1 MSQTETILLL
11 ALGFSLA
18 AVIALFIGRFVWAL
32 GLRLGA
38 RRMRQQ
44 VPSTLVGLQTERDRL
59 RAEYAMLSQRL
70 GSRLELIRMQAA
82 EQLAEVTRHRNR
94 NETLLAESAAKDA
107 KLAAA
112 AEEIAALKDRIV
124 RLETE
129 LAAETGELQSLRTEL
144 GSREAEIASLHT
156 ARPEPAPSPA
166 AAGNGPAEWTPPP
179 GSSEDRLKQR
189 IDELTILSRAISE
202 AKDQATVMSP
212 PAADQAAG
220 QDLAEPNLDASDLQ
234 KELER
239 LDAEWSKRL
248 SEIDPEA
255 PSAESKAGAVA
266 NVISLANRI
275 RALKK
280 DLAT

>member
-1 MSQTETILLL
+1 
-11 ALGFSLA
+11 
-18 AVIALFIGRFVWAL
+18 
-32 GLRLGA
+32 
-38 RRMRQQ
+38 
-44 VPSTLVGLQTERDRL
+44 
-59 RAEYAMLSQRL
+59 MLSQRL

-94 NETLLAESAAKDA
+94 TETLLAESAAKDA
-107 KLAAA
+107 RLATA
-112 AEEIAALKDRIV
+112 AEEIGALKDRIV

-129 LAAETGELQSLRTEL
+129 LASGTGELQSLRTEF
-144 GSREAEIASLHT
+144 GSREAEIAGLRT
-156 ARPEPAPSPA
+156 ARTEPPPSPSV
-166 AAGNGPAEWTPPP
+166 AGNGPAEWAPPP

-189 IDELTILSRAISE
+189 IDELTVLTRAISE
-202 AKDQATVMSP
+202 AKDQASVISP
-212 PAADQAAG
+212 PPEPAAG
-220 QDLAEPNLDASDLQ
+220 QEVAEPALDAADLQ

-248 SEIDPEA
+248 SEIEPEA
-255 PSAESKAGAVA
+255 PQADSKAGAVA